1 MLWLA
6 IVDHRLA
13 VVPQVALSA
22 VMAGRC
28 DVSAVLRLAIVDH
41 RLAVVARA
49 ALSAVVAGRCDV
61 SAVLRFGLLVR
72 FYGLV
77 CSVLG

>member
-1 MLWLA
+1 MCCVWLF
-6 IVDHRLA
+6 
-13 VVPQVALSA
+13 
-22 VMAGRC
+22 
-28 DVSAVLRLAIVDH
+28 VSAVLWLAIVDH

-49 ALSAVVAGRCDV
+49 ALSAVVPGRCDV

-77 CSVLG
+77 CSVLR

>member
-1 MLWLA
+1 MAVRGCSLALCCVWLF
-6 IVDHRLA
+6 
-13 VVPQVALSA
+13 
-22 VMAGRC
+22 
-28 DVSAVLRLAIVDH
+28 VSAVLWLAIVDH

-77 CSVLG
+77 CSVVG